1 MLSKFIGDKAFY
13 RKIAII
19 ATPILIQNV
28 ITNFVSL
35 LDNIMVGQIGTE
47 AMSGVAIVNQ
57 LIFVFNLFIFGGI
70 SGAGIFTA
78 QFYGKNDQKGVRDT
92 FITKLYI
99 VAAAILIFLVVFI
112 SGGEQLINLFL
123 HEGEDSLDLA
133 ATLDSGKLYLE
144 IMLIQLIPFGIK
156 EAYAGTLRETGETM
170 LPMTAG
176 VTAVIVNLLFNYILI
191 FGKFGA
197 PALGVEGAAIA
208 TVIARFVE
216 CIIVIIWTHCH
227 KDKNPFIIGAFRSL
241 KVPKE
246 LILKIAKMGTPLL
259 INEVLWASGMAVLN
273 QCYSMR
279 GLEAVSAVNISST
292 VSNLFFCAAFS
303 MGSSVSIIIGQ
314 LLGAGELEKAVDED
328 RKLIAFSVFICI
340 ITAIGLAVS
349 APYIPELYN
358 TTELVKSLAMELL
371 LIYSAF
377 MPVEAFVNTCYFTL
391 RSGGK
396 TLITFAFDSAYVWVI
411 CIPLAFVLSRFTD
424 VPLPAMFFIIQSLNI
439 IKCIIGFFL
448 VKNKSWVNN
457 LVTSVQP

>member
-13 RKIAII
+13 KKVAKI

-47 AMSGVAIVNQ
+47 SMSGVAIVNQ

-78 QFYGKNDQKGVRDT
+78 QFYGKSDHKGVRDT
-92 FITKLYI
+92 FRAKLYI
-99 VAAAILIFLVVFI
+99 VTAAVLIFFVIFLT
-112 SGGEQLINLFL
+112 GGEQLIELFL
-123 HEGEDSLDLA
+123 HEGEEALDLA
-133 ATLDSGKLYLE
+133 ATLDYGKRYLN
-144 IMLIQLIPFGIK
+144 IMLIQLIPFAIMQ
-156 EAYAGTLRETGETM
+156 AYAGTLRETGETM

-176 VTAVIVNLLFNYILI
+176 IIAVFVNLIFNYILI

-216 CIIVIIWTHCH
+216 CIIVIAWTHCH
-227 KDKNPFIIGAFRSL
+227 KDKNPFIVGAYRSL
-241 KVPKE
+241 KIPKD
-246 LILKIAKMGTPLL
+246 LVIKITKMGTPLL
-259 INEVLWASGMAVLN
+259 LNEVLWSAGMTVLN
-273 QCYSMR
+273 QCYSLR

-292 VSNLFFCAAFS
+292 VSNLFFCAFFS
-303 MGSSVSIIIGQ
+303 MGSAVSIIIGQ
-314 LLGAGELEKAVDED
+314 LLGAGELEKAIDED
-328 RKLIAFSVFICI
+328 RKLIAFSVVLCTVTGIVM
-340 ITAIGLAVS
+340 AIFS
-349 APYIPELYN
+349 PFIPEIYN
-358 TTELVKSLAMELL
+358 TTDLVKSLAVELL
-371 LIYSAF
+371 LINAAF
-377 MPVEAFVNTCYFTL
+377 MPVQAFVNTCYFTL

-396 TLITFAFDSAYVWVI
+396 TIITFIFDSAYVWSI

-424 VPLPAMFFIIQSLNI
+424 LPLVQMFLAVQALDI

-457 LVTSVQP
+457 LVVKN

>member
-13 RKIAII
+13 KKVAKI

-78 QFYGKNDQKGVRDT
+78 QFYGKNDHKGVRDT
-92 FITKLYI
+92 FRAKLYI
-99 VAAAILIFLVVFI
+99 VTAAVLIFFVIFI
-112 SGGEQLINLFL
+112 AGGEQLIQLFL
-123 HEGEDSLDLA
+123 HEGEEALDLA
-133 ATLDSGKLYLE
+133 ATLDYGRRYLN
-144 IMLIQLIPFGIK
+144 IMLLQLIPFAIMQ
-156 EAYAGTLRETGETM
+156 AYAGTLRETGETM

-176 VTAVIVNLLFNYILI
+176 IIAVFVNLIFNYILI

-208 TVIARFVE
+208 TVLARFVE
-216 CIIVIIWTHCH
+216 CIIVIAWTHCH
-227 KDKNPFIIGAFRSL
+227 KEKNPFIVGVYRSL
-241 KVPKE
+241 KIPKD
-246 LILKIAKMGTPLL
+246 LVLNITKLGTPLL
-259 INEVLWASGMAVLN
+259 LNEVLWSAGMTVLN
-273 QCYSMR
+273 QCYSLR

-292 VSNLFFCAAFS
+292 VSNLFFCAFFS
-303 MGSSVSIIIGQ
+303 MGSAVSIIIGQ
-314 LLGAGELEKAVDED
+314 LLGAGELEKAIDED
-328 RKLIAFSVFICI
+328 RKLIAFSVVLCGVTGIVM
-340 ITAIGLAVS
+340 AIVS
-349 APYIPELYN
+349 PFIPEIYN
-358 TTELVKSLAMELL
+358 TTELVKALSVELL
-371 LIYSAF
+371 LINAAF
-377 MPVEAFVNTCYFTL
+377 MPIQAFVNTCYFTL

-396 TLITFAFDSAYVWVI
+396 TIITFIFDSAYVWSI

-424 VPLPAMFFIIQSLNI
+424 MPLVQMFLAVQALDI

-457 LVTSVQP
+457 LVVKN